1 VTRVVEIDL
10 DDPNSIATGW
20 AAVERVFAIRNADP
34 ETRQDLVRL
43 MPLLDD
49 EARDEIARV
58 IDEVPPITI
67 LREPSLF
74 AALVAANHR
83 GCSSGC
89 MARSGA
95 SRAA

>member
-43 MPLLDD
+43 MPLLD
-49 EARDEIARV
+49 EGTRAEIERV
-58 IDEVPPITI
+58 IDDVPPIVI
-67 LREPSLF
+67 LRVPELF
-74 AALVAANHR
+74 EALAEANR
-83 GCSSGC
+83 PGC
-89 MARSGA
+89 MRRSEVGRDA
-95 SRAA
+95 